1 MSAATPNGRYSW
13 LYDAIDGEAEVVTAS
28 RRLARELAAAY
39 AGHRIAVGDT
49 AWPTP
54 AIAFWQDWL
63 AQKLASTADPT
74 AVPRRID
81 AFSSNVLWER
91 ALAAHLPDGVLN
103 RNGVVRQAVRSWQR
117 VSEWNVTLAALQHS
131 ARNQDERMFA
141 RAAADYRD
149 RLERGNWIDDAGL
162 ADVVAGLLAR
172 EPALVPKRLMVVG
185 FDRLSPA
192 VEMILAALQAGGC
205 AVQPIPAAQRSG
217 AVRLATFERQAG
229 ELRAAGAWAQRAL
242 EAAPEAKI
250 AIVCPG
256 LETNAEEVAR
266 LVREGLVPGWQ
277 QGDSRH
283 FFAANVSYGRRLV
296 DYPAVAIALL
306 VLRWTVQG
314 LTGSQLS
321 VLLRSRCVASQEIPG
336 RCRLELHLRS
346 FPDRRWTAA
355 GFLSALEGS
364 DKTADATAFC
374 DLARTVAGL
383 SAEVDAPS
391 TPPECVRRVDAL
403 LDAVSWPGD
412 APLDSVAFQLIN
424 RWRELLNEF
433 ARVES
438 VLPQVTFSSAIT
450 RIAALAADCLWQPE
464 TEPGVV
470 QVMGA
475 LEAAGLEFDHIW
487 ISGMDASKW
496 PPPSRPSPLVS
507 QVLQRKHG
515 MPDATPDD
523 TLEFSRRVFA
533 RLTGAADHCV
543 LSWARMQDDAELAAS
558 SLIDPA
564 AVEALEDV
572 TDAGWYALAL
582 TGTGKTSCHA
592 VDPPPAVRPAERVS
606 GGAYT
611 VQQQFDEPFSAFVHG
626 RLGVRTVDAFCPG
639 LPPRIRG
646 SIIHSALYNL
656 LASKPSQD
664 QIRAWSTGESERNVG
679 SAIDSALGRH
689 IRHADAVIMRILGL
703 ERTRLRNLLHR
714 FLAEECARADF
725 FVAELEH
732 QLQYERF
739 GVRLSLRVDRVDRLA
754 DGRQL
759 VIDYKT
765 GAPKHFLRQDGELKD
780 VQLVVYADALG
791 SDVGGLLFVNV
802 DSRAIIYRGV
812 GGGWNEAEAE
822 EWPRTLQHWRAEVHQ
837 ALKSLA
843 AGDVR
848 INTVQSPAEARQLAI
863 LSRIEEQRR
872 AR

>member
-1 MSAATPNGRYSW
+1 M
-13 LYDAIDGEAEVVTAS
+13 VTAS

-39 AGHRIAVGDT
+39 AGRRIAAGDM

-54 AIAFWQDWL
+54 AIAYWQDWL

-74 AVPRRID
+74 GVPRRID
-81 AFSSNVLWER
+81 AFSSDALWER
-91 ALAAHLPDGVLN
+91 ALAAYIPDGVLN
-103 RNGVVRQAVRSWQR
+103 RSGIVRQAVRSWQR
-117 VSEWNVTLAALQHS
+117 VTEWKVTLAALQHS

-172 EPALVPKRLMVVG
+172 EPALVPKRLMVAG

-192 VEMILAALQAGGC
+192 VEMILAALQAGAC
-205 AVQPIPAAQRSG
+205 DVHVVPAAQRPG
-217 AVRLATFERQAG
+217 AVRLARFERQSG
-229 ELRAAGAWAQRAL
+229 ELRAAGAWARRAL
-242 EAAPEAKI
+242 EAAPDAKI

-256 LETNAEEVAR
+256 LENSAEEVAR

-277 QGDSRH
+277 HGDSRH
-283 FFAANVSYGRRLV
+283 FYAANVSFGRRLD
-296 DYPAVAIALL
+296 DYPAIAIALL
-306 VLRWTVQG
+306 VLRWAVQG
-314 LTGSQLS
+314 LTGSQIS
-321 VLLRSRCVASQEIPG
+321 TLLRSRCIASQEISG
-336 RCRLELHLRS
+336 RCRLELHLRN

-355 GFLSALEGS
+355 GFLSAIGAG
-364 DKTADATAFC
+364 DMAADATAFC
-374 DLARTVAGL
+374 NLARTVAGL
-383 SAEVDAPS
+383 SAEVGAPS
-391 TPPECVRRVDAL
+391 TPPDCVRQVDAL
-403 LDAVSWPGD
+403 LGAVDWPGD

-438 VLPQVTFSSAIT
+438 VLPQITFSGAVS

-470 QVMGA
+470 QIMGA
-475 LEAAGLEFDHIW
+475 LEAAGLEFDHLW
-487 ISGMDASKW
+487 ISGMDATKW
-496 PPPSRPSPLVS
+496 PPPSRPAPLVS

-515 MPDATPDD
+515 LPDATPGD
-523 TLEFSRRVFA
+523 TLEFSRRVFT

-543 LSWARMQDDAELAAS
+543 LSWSRMQDDAELAVS
-558 SLIDPA
+558 SLVDPA
-564 AVEALEDV
+564 AVDTIEDAADPGWYALPIAGTGKTTEDV
-572 TDAGWYALAL
+572 TD
-582 TGTGKTSCHA
+582 
-592 VDPPPAVRPAERVS
+592 PPPPVQCAERVS

-626 RLGVRTVDAFCPG
+626 RLGVRIIDVFCPG

-646 SIIHSALYNL
+646 SIIHSALHNL
-656 LASKPSQD
+656 LAGRPSRD
-664 QIRAWSTGESERNVG
+664 QLRAWSTGERERNVG

-689 IRHADAVIMRILGL
+689 IRHADAVIMRILSL
-703 ERTRLRNLLHR
+703 ERSRLRNLLHG
-714 FLAEECARADF
+714 FLAEECERAEF

-732 QLQYERF
+732 QLPYERF

-754 DGRQL
+754 DRRLL

-765 GAPKHFLRQDGELKD
+765 GAPKNFLRQDGQLKD
-780 VQLVVYADALG
+780 VQLVVYADALEG
-791 SDVGGLLFVNV
+791 DIGGLLFLNV
-802 DSRAIIYRGV
+802 DSRAISYRGV
-812 GGGWNEAEAE
+812 GDGWNEAEAE
-822 EWPRTLQHWRAEVHQ
+822 VWSGTLQGWRAQVHQ

-848 INTVQSPAEARQLAI
+848 MNTVKSPADARPLAI